1 MTAKQYKRQ
10 QLSQLATDA
19 RNRVNAAAV
28 QGAALRGELGREAQ
42 DTAIRQLSADYHAA
56 RAAGDLTE
64 ARRIKA
70 LVLALVPTE

>member
-1 MTAKQYKRQ
+1 MTAKQAKHN
-10 QLSQLATDA
+10 QLAQMTTDT
-19 RNRVNAAAV
+19 RNRLNAAAV